1 MSIYSFKGTE
11 DLQFKI
17 VNGFKTL
24 GTKTKSNSQCLY
36 KHDKTQPPD
45 MQSHF
50 FFFFFSVGAGCMKLE
65 VGYFVVT
72 IVNRIIFNSY
82 EC

>member
-50 FFFFFSVGAGCMKLE
+50 FFFFPFSRSWMYEAGS
-65 VGYFVVT
+65 G
-72 IVNRIIFNSY
+72 IFCGDY
-82 EC
+82 CK

>member
-50 FFFFFSVGAGCMKLE
+50 FFFSFSRSWMYEAGS
-65 VGYFVVT
+65 G
-72 IVNRIIFNSY
+72 IFCGDY
-82 EC
+82 CK